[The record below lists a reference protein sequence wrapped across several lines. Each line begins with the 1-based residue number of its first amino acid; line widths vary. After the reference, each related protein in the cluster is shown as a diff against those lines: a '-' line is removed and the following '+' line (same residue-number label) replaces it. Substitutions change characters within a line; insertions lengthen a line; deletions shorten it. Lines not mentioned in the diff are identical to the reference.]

1 MADRPI
7 RAGVITDMT
16 GPLSFLGLVN
26 ANMARMV
33 IDDVN
38 AKGGLLGRRI
48 ELYLAVRRHPQLDPV
63 GDQGPPRSSGAMLAD
78 VPGGMW
84 RLSVAGDTV
93 SGADP
98 PLASSTTVG
107 V

>member
-33 IDDVN
+33 IDTVN
-38 AKGGLLGRRI
+38 AAGGLLGRRI
-48 ELYLAVRRHPQLDPV
+48 ELYLEDSATT
-63 GDQGPPRSSGAMLAD
+63 
-78 VPGGMW
+78 
-84 RLSVAGDTV
+84 DTV
-93 SGADP
+93 AE
-98 PLASSTTVG
+98 A
-107 V
+107 